1 VSTPPPLRPCVT
13 TVRAVVFDLYGTLV
27 YEFPREDF
35 FDVVR
40 AMALALGAP
49 VEAFVDAWNDTAIE
63 RQTGG
68 FPTIDA
74 NVRAICERVGARPTE
89 PAIAE
94 ALAVRAAMYDRWFRP
109 RPGAVEILE
118 QLAEREMPVA
128 LVSMCAPDTP
138 ALWRSSVLAS
148 FVDVTVFSSETGL
161 RKPDPD
167 IYLAA
172 CDGLGV
178 ERTGCLY
185 CGDGAYGELSGAR
198 AVGMTPVLISNP
210 ELAPEDAL
218 RPEAEVWDGPTVDHL
233 LELLRF
239 SDLP

>member
-1 VSTPPPLRPCVT
+1 VT
-13 TVRAVVFDLYGTLV
+13 GVRAVVFDLYGTLV
-27 YEFPREDF
+27 YELPREDF
-35 FDVVR
+35 YDVVR

-49 VEAFVDAWNDTAIE
+49 VEAFVDAWNATAIA

-74 NVRAICERVGARPTE
+74 NVRSICERIGVRPSE
-89 PAIAE
+89 PALAD
-94 ALAVRAAMYDRWFRP
+94 ALGVRAAMYERWFRP

-118 QLAEREMPVA
+118 QLEDRETPVA

-138 ALWRSSVLAS
+138 ALWRSSVLAP
-148 FVDVTVFSSETGL
+148 FVRVTVFSSETGL
-161 RKPDPD
+161 RKPDRD

-178 ERTGCLY
+178 EPSGCLY
-185 CGDGAYGELSGAR
+185 CGDGAYGELTGAR
-198 AVGMTPVLISNP
+198 DVGMASVLIRNP

-218 RPEAEVWDGPTVDHL
+218 RPEAEVWDGPSVDHL

-239 SDLP
+239 IDLP

>member
-1 VSTPPPLRPCVT
+1 VP
-13 TVRAVVFDLYGTLV
+13 AVVFDLYGTLV
-27 YEFPREDF
+27 FEFPREDF
-35 FDVVR
+35 FGVVR

-49 VEAFVDAWNDTAIE
+49 VEAFVDAWNASAIA

-68 FPTIDA
+68 FPTVEA
-74 NVRAICERVGARPTE
+74 NVRAICEGIGVRSAE
-89 PAIAE
+89 PAIVE

-118 QLAEREMPVA
+118 HLADRELPVA

-138 ALWRSSVLAS
+138 ALWRSSVLAP
-148 FVDVTVFSSETGL
+148 FVDVAVFSSETGL

-178 ERTGCLY
+178 EPSGCLY

-198 AVGMTPVLISNP
+198 AVGMHPVLIHNP

-218 RPEAEVWDGPTVDHL
+218 RPEAEAWDGPMVDHL
-233 LELLRF
+233 LELLPLL
-239 SDLP
+239 DPP